1 MVEAVTEFERVG
13 RCGVEGQGPFYVVN
27 LKLAEGRIVSATCRS
42 IGCVWSDKIGAVL
55 AAAVTGK
62 TPYEACFVT
71 EAVLESELGDVP
83 RSKKH
88 FLLLAVRA
96 LRSAL

>member
-1 MVEAVTEFERVG
+1 MA
-13 RCGVEGQGPFYVVN
+13 EGQ
-27 LKLAEGRIVSATCRS
+27 IVSAACRS
-42 IGCVWSDKIGAVL
+42 LGCLWSDRIGAAL
-55 AAAVTGK
+55 ATAVTGK

-83 RSKKH
+83 RSKMH

-96 LRSAL
+96 LRNAL